1 MVVQSIV
8 DMVNLLFDTVQNSQV
23 LAMLFGIPLIETVQS
38 PHQGTANNGNGD
50 RNPPHG
56 ITPNDSRRARP

>member
-1 MVVQSIV
+1 MVVQSVI
-8 DMVNLLFDTVQNSQV
+8 DMVNLLFDTIQDSQV
-23 LAMLFGIPLIETVQS
+23 LAMLFAVPLVEAVQS
-38 PHQGTANNGNGD
+38 PHHGATDKGNSN